1 MCWYV
6 SLPPECSQNC
16 CSVTGEGRD
25 QGPGVT
31 TGCSMQ
37 KTLQNWAGACSKIIR
52 KVRTLQCCSDGL
64 SQLGDLCFVPGDL
77 YSDLEI
83 LHDIASEMEWLEG
96 EGPLSS
102 LIQNEMNIFG
112 FDMDL
117 VFIFAEESIQKQVK
131 SKKADLLCLN
141 RIETD
146 EHLYYNHDFK
156 LVLVQLSLCW
166 GKTILYV
173 HIPVLPSHH
182 LKLTKSKL
190 YHCTLHIW
198 LLLQTYTMRT
208 HSMFVFIFV
217 ACHIP
222 SQTFPYQEHGAKLHP
237 MSEFNNY

>member
-1 MCWYV
+1 MRDVICE
-6 SLPPECSQNC
+6 PPPSMFPELLQCHWWRSRPRPRSNHRLQHAENTAELSRSVQQNYPQ
-16 CSVTGEGRD
+16 SENTAVLQWRL
-25 QGPGVT
+25 VT
-31 TGCSMQ
+31 TKWLVFC
-37 KTLQNWAGACSKIIR
+37 AGWFIF
-52 KVRTLQCCSDGL
+52 GF
-64 SQLGDLCFVPGDL
+64 G
-77 YSDLEI
+77 
-83 LHDIASEMEWLEG
+83 DIASEMEWLEG

-182 LKLTKSKL
+182 LKLTRSKL
-190 YHCTLHIW
+190 YHWAHIW
-198 LLLQTYTMRT
+198 LLLPTYTMRT

-222 SQTFPYQEHGAKLHP
+222 SQTFPYQEQGAKLHP
-237 MSEFNNY
+237 MSEFNNC

>member
-1 MCWYV
+1 
-6 SLPPECSQNC
+6 
-16 CSVTGEGRD
+16 
-25 QGPGVT
+25 
-31 TGCSMQ
+31 
-37 KTLQNWAGACSKIIR
+37 
-52 KVRTLQCCSDGL
+52 
-64 SQLGDLCFVPGDL
+64 
-77 YSDLEI
+77 
-83 LHDIASEMEWLEG
+83 
-96 EGPLSS
+96 
-102 LIQNEMNIFG
+102 
-112 FDMDL
+112 MDL
-117 VFIFAEESIQKQVK
+117 RFIFAEESIQKQVK

-182 LKLTKSKL
+182 LKLTRSKL
-190 YHCTLHIW
+190 YHWAHIW
-198 LLLQTYTMRT
+198 LLLPTYTMRT

-237 MSEFNNY
+237 MSEFNNCKLFHSEREFLDLQSSKMSHKTLEKTLKLWRKLCYYNMGL